1 MINYDYR
8 ELTGEVITREDF
20 EYEEERKGW
29 NRAIEKYPLVI
40 VYCECEEDIR
50 NAIIFAKTNSL
61 SVRIRSGRHHYE
73 GYSTGNDIV
82 VIDVSKMNKIYIDE
96 RFKVELKI
104 ENYMKLQE
112 KEDIHFQVE
121 DAQQ

>member
-50 NAIIFAKTNSL
+50 NAIIFAMKTM
-61 SVRIRSGRHHYE
+61 
-73 GYSTGNDIV
+73 GNFCLPFMIW
-82 VIDVSKMNKIYIDE
+82 IAINGPSP
-96 RFKVELKI
+96 KVPMILKLR
-104 ENYMKLQE
+104 K
-112 KEDIHFQVE
+112 KT
-121 DAQQ
+121 

>member
-73 GYSTGNDIV
+73 GYSTAEISS
-82 VIDVSKMNKIYIDE
+82 I
-96 RFKVELKI
+96 LKI
-104 ENYMKLQE
+104 DSILKHLLNLFAASFESYFPFCVK
-112 KEDIHFQVE
+112 
-121 DAQQ
+121 

>member
-96 RFKVELKI
+96 
-104 ENYMKLQE
+104 ENYYY
-112 KEDIHFQVE
+112 IV
-121 DAQQ
+121 